1 LFLSPMTSA
10 NMAAQ
15 VSVVILNYNTRE
27 LLERFLPSVLK
38 TAYPNMRLVVVD
50 NGSTDGSA
58 DWVEEHIPEAEVI
71 RFTENHGFA
80 GGYEHALQRIDS
92 EYYVLLN
99 SDVEVSPNW
108 LQPLVEMAENNKA
121 IAAIQPKVLDHSNPE
136 LFEYAG
142 AAGGFIDAL
151 GYPFCR
157 GRIFDQMEKDNGQY
171 DQACEIFWATGAAL
185 FIRADAYHKAGGLDE
200 RFFAH
205 MEEIDLCWRL
215 HALGYELWAEPKS
228 VVYHIGGGTLSQ
240 QNARK
245 TFLNFRNAL
254 ILLTKNLPKGRM
266 LPTLVMKLFL
276 DGLAGLRFV
285 SLGEWAN
292 MWAIVRA
299 HWAYFSKAGHWRK
312 ERKALPQMSNQA
324 LKAHPAFIHHSIVWQ
339 FFARGRKRFSE
350 LKPFR

>member
-1 LFLSPMTSA
+1 MDKKA
-10 NMAAQ
+10 EVA
-15 VSVVILNYNTRE
+15 VVILNYNTRD
-27 LLERFLPSVLK
+27 LLERFLPFVLK
-38 TAYPNMRLVVVD
+38 TNYSPMRVVVVD
-50 NGSTDGSA
+50 NGSSDESA
-58 DWVEEHIPEAEVI
+58 EWVAEHHPKIELI
-71 RFTENHGFA
+71 RFEENHGFA
-80 GGYEHALQRIDS
+80 GGYEKALGMIQSD
-92 EYYVLLN
+92 YYVLLN

-108 LQPLVEMAENNKA
+108 LNPLVEMAECKKE
-121 IAAIQPKVLDHSNPE
+121 IAAVQPKILDYTHRN

-142 AAGGFIDAL
+142 AAGGYIDAL

-157 GRIFDQMEKDNGQY
+157 GRIFDQMEEDCGQY

-185 FIRADAYHKAGGLDE
+185 FIRAKAYHQAGGLDE

-215 HALGYELWAEPKS
+215 HALGYELWAEPSS

-254 ILLTKNLPKGRM
+254 ILLTKNLPKGR
-266 LPTLVMKLFL
+266 LFPTLLMKLLL

-285 SLGEWAN
+285 WLGEWAN
-292 MWAIVRA
+292 MHAIVKA
-299 HWAYFSKAGHWRK
+299 HWAYFSKLGYWRK
-312 ERKALPQMSNQA
+312 VRASTPLMKNADLQ
-324 LKAHPAFIHHSIVWQ
+324 AHPAFVHKSIVWQ

-350 LKPFR
+350 VKTGK